1 MTQATIDRVMQ
12 TYAMMVDLT
21 PKEEE
26 VTRQRLERSIWPE
39 WTLTKRGLRLR
50 GFAICA
56 DQTVLR
62 GEEWQGKRRD
72 GQSD

>member
-1 MTQATIDRVMQ
+1 MQAAIDRVMQ
-12 TYAMMVDLT
+12 TYAMMVNLTRRGAGHAAKDL
-21 PKEEE
+21 K
-26 VTRQRLERSIWPE
+26 SIWPE
-39 WTLTKRGLRLR
+39 WTLTKRRLRLR

-62 GEEWQGKRRD
+62 GEEWRGKQHD